1 MSDTTHNITCSCGY
15 SVDGTPPFVIE
26 QHDLHLTRCK
36 ENVAP
41 SSAPEGQQLI
51 RRAIADVAG
60 SNTTLR
66 KRLEGAAADLTAA
79 GYAPHEIAD
88 RLTTGESL
96 E

>member
-15 SVDGTPPFVIE
+15 AVDGTPAFVIE
-26 QHDLHLTRCK
+26 QYDHHLTRCK

-66 KRLEGAAADLTAA
+66 KRLEGASADLAAA
-79 GYAPHEIAD
+79 GYSPHEIAD